1 MTKASDYFPYWKSY
15 FTCGYGEKYQG
26 RMRCGPISIISMF
39 FILVK
44 ISSWWATM
52 LPVWRGNFC
61 SGTSWDSCNLTTKN
75 CHKTL
80 EFVSR
85 TLFSRGIPS
94 LTRSTRHNLWG
105 NLEQVFHR
113 HGHLTYCPTN
123 SIKALTTL
131 GFGLHRNESA
141 LSHAHTT
148 TSATEVSLH
157 PVVMR
162 GSGMQRNAL
171 PSYLRHDKHY
181 RHFKKS
187 LKSLYLFRL

>member
-1 MTKASDYFPYWKSY
+1 MGNHAAS
-15 FTCGYGEKYQG
+15 
-26 RMRCGPISIISMF
+26 
-39 FILVK
+39 
-44 ISSWWATM
+44 
-52 LPVWRGNFC
+52 
-61 SGTSWDSCNLTTKN
+61 LTRQFLLRHLLRFLQFNNKN

-80 EFVSR
+80 ELVSH
-85 TLFSRGIPS
+85 TLFSRSIPS

-105 NLEQVFHR
+105 KLEQVFHR
-113 HGHLTYCPTN
+113 HGHLSYCPTN

-162 GSGMQRNAL
+162 GSGMRQNAL
-171 PSYLRHDKHY
+171 PSYLRHDKNY

-187 LKSLYLFRL
+187 LKGYLFRL